1 MKKFLL
7 NLNFIV
13 NPNWWMMNN
22 SYNETWDKKLNH
34 LLDNHKLE
42 IDNYHT
48 AELDGITIWI
58 ANYNYP
64 YAYGVIWDSTFSK
77 NINTLSLQG
86 RPSRLTIYRLRQR
99 VKIDRMSVSELRD
112 FKLSK
117 LL

>member
-7 NLNFIV
+7 TINFIV
-13 NPNWWMMNN
+13 NPNWWVMNN

-58 ANYNYP
+58 ANYP
-64 YAYGVIWDSTFSK
+64 YAYGVIWGNPFSK